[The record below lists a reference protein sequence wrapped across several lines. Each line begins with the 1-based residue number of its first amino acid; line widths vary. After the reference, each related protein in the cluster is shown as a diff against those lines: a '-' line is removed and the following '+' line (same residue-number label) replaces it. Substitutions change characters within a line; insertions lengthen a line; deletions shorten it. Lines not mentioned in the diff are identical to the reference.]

1 MKLLIAED
9 DAFFRRILR
18 QLLASEVEISVVE
31 DGTQAWEFLQQHE
44 WPLIA
49 ILDWVMPGLSGP
61 QVCREARACTRTANT
76 YIILLTARNSPAD
89 IVAGLHAGADDYV
102 TKPFAAEELRARVRL
117 ARRIVE
123 LQMTAIAQSASLQ
136 EMRLR
141 GKAAQAD
148 LDLASSRHDSSPRA
162 VGISRFSR

>member
-9 DAFFRRILR
+9 DAFFRRILS
-18 QLLASEVEISVVE
+18 QLLSSEFEISIAE
-31 DGTQAWEFLQQHE
+31 DGTQAWELLRQNE

-49 ILDWVMPGLSGP
+49 IIDWVMPGLSGP
-61 QVCREARACTRTANT
+61 QICREARACTKTANT

-89 IVAGLHAGADDYV
+89 IVAGLYAGADDYV

-117 ARRIVE
+117 ARRVVE
-123 LQMTAIAQSASLQ
+123 LQMTLKAQSASLQ

-141 GKAAQAD
+141 GKTAQAD
-148 LDLASSRHDSSPRA
+148 FDLASSQAHSSPRA
-162 VGISRFSR
+162 VGMPRFSR

>member
-9 DAFFRRILR
+9 DAFFRKILR
-18 QLLASEVEISVVE
+18 QLLSSEFEVIVAEN
-31 DGTQAWEFLQQHE
+31 GTEAWELLQLNE

-49 ILDWVMPGLSGP
+49 IVDWVMPGLSGP
-61 QVCREARACTRTANT
+61 QICREARACTRTANT
-76 YIILLTARNSPAD
+76 YLILLTARNSPAD

-102 TKPFAAEELRARVRL
+102 TKPFVAEELRARVRL

-123 LQMTAIAQSASLQ
+123 LQMTTMAQSASLQ

-141 GKAAQAD
+141 GKTAEAD
-148 LDLASSRHDSSPRA
+148 FGLASSHHQSSPRA
-162 VGISRFSR
+162 AVVSRFSR

>member
-1 MKLLIAED
+1 MKMLIAED
-9 DAFFRRILR
+9 DAFFRKILR
-18 QLLASEVEISVVE
+18 QLLSSEYEIIAAE
-31 DGTQAWEFLQQHE
+31 DGTQAWDLLQQTE

-49 ILDWVMPGLSGP
+49 IIDWVMPGFSGP
-61 QVCREARACTRTANT
+61 QICREARACAKTANT

-123 LQMTAIAQSASLQ
+123 LQMTAMAQSASIL

-148 LDLASSRHDSSPRA
+148 FDPASSQILSSPRA
-162 VGISRFSR
+162 AAISRFSR